1 VVEWLDEPPADPVP
15 VHPPAYREFLRTAA
29 TTEGTVRT
37 TVPALVYDP
46 EPVLP
51 TLDAVEL
58 VGGDSDGDGDDT
70 DSGPTG
76 VHAVRGEGDT
86 YYDTSVA
93 AEPVA
98 DGGNATD
105 GATSDANV
113 TDVDSLPADRAA
125 FVRRTV
131 REGVEVEPQT
141 ERGTW
146 VRESFLG
153 ERFRAN
159 GTVYRGVERKPTDAE
174 FFATEVWYAL
184 ELSPDDAAEPGARLD
199 LAPPD
204 RTVADALSGLDRTR
218 LSEGA
223 AERALDPVPDPVVA
237 FAREVGAVG
246 TPTGFYSVSVE

>member
-15 VHPPAYREFLRTAA
+15 VHPPAYRELLRETA
-29 TTEGTVRT
+29 TIEGTVRT

-58 VGGDSDGDGDDT
+58 VGDDGDGD
-70 DSGPTG
+70 GEAGATG
-76 VHAVRGEGDT
+76 IYAVQGEGDT
-86 YYDTSVA
+86 YYRTSVV

-98 DGGNATD
+98 DGGDA
-105 GATSDANV
+105 SDANV
-113 TDVDSLPADRAA
+113 TDVDALPAERAA
-125 FVRRTV
+125 FVRRAV
-131 REGVEVEPQT
+131 REGVGVEPQT

-146 VRESFLG
+146 TRESFLG

-184 ELSPDDAAEPGARLD
+184 ELVRDDAAEPGARLD
-199 LAPPD
+199 LRPPD
-204 RTVADALSGLDRTR
+204 GVVADALSGLDRTR

-223 AERALDPVPDPVVA
+223 AEREFDPVPDPVVA

-246 TPTGFYSVSVE
+246 TPTGFHSVSVE